1 MLHANQNQTSTQ
13 PTKGFVMKKSCHI
26 VSRLSVALAAL
37 LAVTGA
43 QAQSSDTSASSGYGL
58 YAPGNRYIGLN
69 AGQSDFSLG
78 NGTGLFGSDR
88 RTTAY
93 NIYAGSYFNNNF
105 GFEIGYTDFG
115 KINRA
120 GGSTKADG
128 INLSLVGRAP
138 MSGAFNLL
146 GKVGTTYGR
155 TEVSSAAGSG
165 VAAGSESDFGWSYG
179 VGAEYVFNPQLSAV
193 LQYDEHNLKFAG
205 GDRNR
210 ISATTLGLRY
220 RY

>member
-1 MLHANQNQTSTQ
+1 
-13 PTKGFVMKKSCHI
+13 MKHSY
-26 VSRLSVALAAL
+26 RFLPGLLVALASVL
-37 LAVTGA
+37 LLTGA
-43 QAQSSDTSASSGYGL
+43 QAQSSGAGASSGSGL
-58 YAPGNRYIGLN
+58 YVPANRYLGLN
-69 AGQSDFSLG
+69 VGQSDYSLG

-88 RTTAY
+88 RTTSY
-93 NIYAGSYFNNNF
+93 NIYAGSYFNPNF

-138 MSGAFNLL
+138 MSGSFNLL

-179 VGAEYVFNPQLSAV
+179 LGAEYAFNPQLSAV
-193 LQYDEHNLKFAG
+193 LQYDEHSLKFTG

-210 ISATTLGLRY
+210 ISATSLGLRY